1 MQTGDRVI
9 VPSYP
14 SWNDDGTSIMV
25 SDEKH
30 LTGRLEKLMPLSTR
44 QGPQGEEPM
53 PGTDFHAWVVLD
65 SPIGIQDVI
74 QCRESRLIKLEE

>member
-14 SWNDDGTSIMV
+14 SWNEAGDNIMV

-30 LTGRLEKLMPLSTR
+30 MVGTLEKMMPLSTR

-53 PGTDFHAWVVLD
+53 PGSDFHAWVVLD
-65 SPIGIQDVI
+65 EPIGIQDVI
-74 QCRESRLIKLEE
+74 QCKASQLVKMED

>member
-1 MQTGDRVI
+1 MEENDRVM

-14 SWNDDGTSIMV
+14 SWNEKDEPIMV

-30 LTGRLEKLMPLSTR
+30 MTGYISKLMALST
-44 QGPQGEEPM
+44 GPDEIPM
-53 PGTDFHAWVVLD
+53 PNSDYQAWVVLD

-74 QCRESRLIKLEE
+74 QCKASQLIKLEE